1 MIKINFNFRISFA
14 KSDKAGKEQETK
26 KLTDFFELAEQE
38 VATRTAALSRS
49 TVENYRTALR
59 SLRCFLGR
67 DITTAELSGELLK
80 EYERWLRQRD
90 VSPNTVSCYMRSLR
104 SLSAHLCSE
113 EAKDSFSQVFTGRC
127 KTDKR
132 AITEAEISRLRKL
145 QLPRGTFLYLVRD
158 LFLFSFYSL
167 GMPFVDMAFLRKKQI
182 GEGQIVYHRHKTG
195 QRIVITIE
203 PCMQEIINRYEDSER
218 DYVFPLL
225 STDNPQKAYDEY
237 LLKLNR
243 YNRALK
249 QIAFRAGISRRL
261 TSYVSRHSWASVAFS
276 NNVDLPVI
284 SKALGHA
291 NPQNTLTYI
300 KEINDDRLSK
310 ANREILKSLKND

>member
-1 MIKINFNFRISFA
+1 
-14 KSDKAGKEQETK
+14 
-26 KLTDFFELAEQE
+26 
-38 VATRTAALSRS
+38 
-49 TVENYRTALR
+49 
-59 SLRCFLGR
+59 
-67 DITTAELSGELLK
+67 
-80 EYERWLRQRD
+80 
-90 VSPNTVSCYMRSLR
+90 
-104 SLSAHLCSE
+104 
-113 EAKDSFSQVFTGRC
+113 
-127 KTDKR
+127 
-132 AITEAEISRLRKL
+132 
-145 QLPRGTFLYLVRD
+145 
-158 LFLFSFYSL
+158 
-167 GMPFVDMAFLRKKQI
+167 
-182 GEGQIVYHRHKTG
+182 
-195 QRIVITIE
+195 
-203 PCMQEIINRYEDSER
+203 MQEIINRYEDSER